1 MASTYSPLLGIELI
15 GVGDQNNTWGITNNT
30 NLGTL
35 IEQAIAGSTTID
47 VTAGNVTLTD
57 FNGSSDQSR
66 NAVLRVTGTPGT
78 SRNIVAPTSSKI
90 YVVANGSNAEVVL
103 KTSVST
109 GLTISAGEIYLAY
122 YDTVLADFKYIG
134 KSSSSADVAETLV
147 LRDANGDFAASTIT
161 AALLGN
167 VTGNVLGNVTGN
179 TTGAHNGTVGA
190 TTPNTG
196 AFTTLSSTGN
206 TTLGDAS
213 GDTLTVNATPTFN
226 VAIPVLSGG
235 TGVTTAT
242 GTGSVVRATSPT
254 LVTPLLG
261 TPTSGT
267 LTNCTGLPLS
277 TGIAGTLGVL
287 NGGTGVTS
295 STGSGSNVLS
305 TSPTLVT
312 PVLGTPTSGTLT
324 NCTSLPLTSGVTGTL
339 PVANGGTGVT
349 SSTGSGNV
357 VLSTSPTLVTPAL
370 GTPASGD
377 LANCTFPTLNQNT
390 TGNAAT
396 ATSATSATTA
406 TNIAGGLAGR
416 IPYNTGAGATS
427 FIAAGT
433 TGQILQSNGTSA
445 PTWVASPIGVGQT
458 WQNLTGSRAFS
469 TDYTNNT
476 GKPIMFSV
484 THYASDCG
492 LELLVGGVLVGQDGQ
507 TGGTGNDIMNMT
519 AIVPNGATY
528 RANPI
533 RGTGS
538 LYWAELR

>member
-1 MASTYSPLLGIELI
+1 MASTYSPLLGIELM

-35 IEQAIAGSTTID
+35 IEQAIAGSSTID

-66 NAVLRVTGTPGT
+66 NAVLRITGTPGV
-78 SRNIVAPTSSKI
+78 SRNIVAPASSKI
-90 YVVANGSNAEVVL
+90 YVVANGSNANIVL

-109 GLTISAGEIYLAY
+109 GLTVSAGEIYLAY
-122 YDTVLADFKYIG
+122 YDTVLADFKYVG
-134 KSSSSADVAETLV
+134 KSSSSANVAETLV
-147 LRDANGDFAASTIT
+147 LRDASGNFAAGTIT
-161 AALLGN
+161 AAL
-167 VTGNVLGNVTGN
+167 TGS

-213 GDTLTVNATPTFN
+213 ADTLTVNATPTFN

-277 TGIAGTLGVL
+277 TGISGTLGVL

-312 PVLGTPTSGTLT
+312 PVLGTPSSGTLT

-349 SSTGSGNV
+349 SSTGSGSI
-357 VLSTSPTLVTPAL
+357 VLSTSPTLA
-370 GTPASGD
+370 GTPLAPTAASG
-377 LANCTFPTLNQNT
+377 TNT
-390 TGNAAT
+390 TQI
-396 ATSATSATTA
+396 ATTA
-406 TNIAGGLAGR
+406 FATTVIQTLHPVGSIYTSTVSTNPATLFGFGTWVAFGAGR
-416 IPYNTGAGATS
+416 VLIGDGGGFAAGATGGS
-427 FIAAGT
+427 ADAVVVAHTHTGT
-433 TGQILQSNGTSA
+433 TGGQSATHQHDSGWGETGTGPFGNSGRVNARGSASTDNDNNG
-445 PTWVASPIGVGQT
+445 W
-458 WQNLTGSRAFS
+458 LTGANI
-469 TDYTNNT
+469 TDHNHSFTTASSGVSGTNANLQ
-476 GKPIMFSV
+476 PYVVVYMW
-484 THYASDCG
+484 
-492 LELLVGGVLVGQDGQ
+492 
-507 TGGTGNDIMNMT
+507 NRT
-519 AIVPNGATY
+519 A
-528 RANPI
+528 
-533 RGTGS
+533 
-538 LYWAELR
+538 

>member
-1 MASTYSPLLGIELI
+1 MASTFSPLLGIELI
-15 GVGDQNNTWGITNNT
+15 GIGDQNNTWGTTNNT

-47 VTAGNVTLTD
+47 VTAGNVTLTNFD
-57 FNGSSDQSR
+57 GSSDQSR
-66 NAVLRVTGTPGT
+66 NAVLRITGTPGV
-78 SRNIVAPTSSKI
+78 SRNIIAPASSKV
-90 YVVANGSNAEVVL
+90 YVVANGSNAAVVL

-109 GLTISAGEIYLAY
+109 GLTVSAGEIYLAY

-134 KSSSSADVAETLV
+134 KSSSSANVAETLV
-147 LRDANGDFAASTIT
+147 LRDASGNFAAGTIT
-161 AALLGN
+161 AAL
-167 VTGNVLGNVTGN
+167 TGS

-254 LVTPLLG
+254 LVTPVLG
-261 TPTSGT
+261 TPSSGT

-277 TGIAGTLGVL
+277 TGISGTLGVL

-312 PVLGTPTSGTLT
+312 PVLGTPSSGTLT
-324 NCTSLPLTSGVTGTL
+324 NCTGLPISTGVSGLGTSVATALGI
-339 PVANGGTGVT
+339 PVGSSGAPVVNGG
-349 SSTGSGNV
+349 
-357 VLSTSPTLVTPAL
+357 AL
-370 GTPASGD
+370 GTPTSGN

-396 ATSATSATTA
+396 AT
-406 TNIAGGLAGR
+406 NV
-416 IPYNTGAGATS
+416 TGV
-427 FIAAGT
+427 
-433 TGQILQSNGTSA
+433 
-445 PTWVASPIGVGQT
+445 VAVV
-458 WQNLTGSRAFS
+458 N
-469 TDYTNNT
+469 
-476 GKPIMFSV
+476 
-484 THYASDCG
+484 
-492 LELLVGGVLVGQDGQ
+492 
-507 TGGTGNDIMNMT
+507 GGTGLSST
-519 AIVPNGATY
+519 PTNGALDIG
-528 RANPI
+528 N
-533 RGTGS
+533 GTGFTRATLTAGTGITITNGSGAVTINSNGSTINSQSASYTAVAADAGKTIIES
-538 LYWAELR
+538 LSGAAITFNASIFNAGDIVSVVNTSAGNITVVQGASVTLRLGGTATTGTRTLASNGVATLICTVGGATPTFYSSGAGLT